1 MSRLQRY
8 SPTQTQHTLLR
19 TLRSAINA
27 CSTIG
32 VKPMIPLLTVTLS
45 NNISV
50 RVQKL
55 AKQQDEDTIAIV
67 ERILDE
73 ALPETFD
80 EQAVDD
86 SPEADPADREMAA
99 YIALHP
105 QLKDEFFGQ
114 HVAIYGG
121 KLIDHD
127 TDRRAL
133 YLRIVAQYPDEF
145 VWLSKVEEEPIRTL
159 VFRSPRFDRG

>member
-1 MSRLQRY
+1 
-8 SPTQTQHTLLR
+8 
-19 TLRSAINA
+19 
-27 CSTIG
+27 
-32 VKPMIPLLTVTLS
+32 MIPLLTVTLS
-45 NNISV
+45 SNISA

-55 AKQQDEDTIAIV
+55 AKQQDEETIAIV

-80 EQAVDD
+80 EQVTDD
-86 SPEADPADREMAA
+86 SSEPDPADREMAV
-99 YIALHP
+99 YIAMHP
-105 QLKDEFFGQ
+105 QLKEKFFG
-114 HVAIYGG
+114 HYVAIYGG

-133 YLRIVAQYPDEF
+133 YMRIVAQYPDEF

>member
-1 MSRLQRY
+1 MQMPL
-8 SPTQTQHTLLR
+8 TL
-19 TLRSAINA
+19 
-27 CSTIG
+27 
-32 VKPMIPLLTVTLS
+32 TLS
-45 NNISV
+45 TNISE
-50 RVQKL
+50 RVQKF
-55 AKQQDEDTIAIV
+55 AQQHDEELIAVV

-73 ALPETFD
+73 VLPESFED
-80 EQAVDD
+80 AAESDVAE
-86 SPEADPADREMAA
+86 PDPADREMAA

-105 QLKDEFFGQ
+105 QLKEEFFGQ
-114 HVAIYGG
+114 YVAIYGG

-133 YLRIVAQYPDEF
+133 YMRMMAQYPDEF